1 MKQNLSFF
9 FEKKKK
15 VKKGYYFQSAHFNRQ
30 MG

>member
-9 FEKKKK
+9 LKKKK